1 LFFIHIKI
9 KIYIYNFIFSTIIIL
24 IKKQLFVASWFRS
37 KRTKGACEFDVEFS
51 PQFEARSILHDEHL
65 NGRENFV
72 VENLMSFKGASV
84 LRLECIFD
92 GEHLD

>member
-1 LFFIHIKI
+1 
-9 KIYIYNFIFSTIIIL
+9 
-24 IKKQLFVASWFRS
+24 
-37 KRTKGACEFDVEFS
+37 
-51 PQFEARSILHDEHL
+51 L

-72 VENLMSFKGASV
+72 VENLMSFEGASV